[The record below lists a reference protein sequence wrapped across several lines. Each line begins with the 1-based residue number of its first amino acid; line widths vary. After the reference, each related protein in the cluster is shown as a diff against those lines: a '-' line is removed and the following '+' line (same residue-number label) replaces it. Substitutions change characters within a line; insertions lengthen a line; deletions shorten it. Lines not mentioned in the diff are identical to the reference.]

1 MKTGVRDTKLVT
13 DGYTQERTHTL
24 KRQTDEKN
32 KF

>member
-13 DGYTQERTHTL
+13 DGYTQGRTHTL
-24 KRQTDEKN
+24 KGQTDEKI